1 MALEAPPGAGSPSY
15 RWAILAVG
23 VVAQA
28 SFSAVFFGL
37 PILAPAL
44 RSEFDLSLGR
54 LGVALATV
62 STGMLVTVLPWGV
75 LADRVGERIVMSA
88 GLGLAAVSLGVAAS
102 VEGFP
107 ALLYALTAAGA
118 FGACVQAASG
128 RAVLAWFSVTERGM
142 ALGIRQ
148 TAVVVGGA
156 WAALVLPPV
165 TAAGGVRA
173 SLLVLAGGALVASL
187 ASGLALR
194 DPPGRGAR
202 VPTPL
207 GAALHDHYL
216 WRLSAGS
223 ALLVVA
229 QISVL
234 GFAVLFLHDER
245 GLSTAAAAGVVA
257 LMQVLGGVLRIA
269 SGHWSDR
276 IGTRIAPLLRLGGAL
291 AAALAFS
298 ALVVDAPLAVLLPA
312 LVLAGSLSAGWNGL
326 SFTAAAELAGQA
338 RAGAAIGL
346 QQASLALAAAATP
359 VVFAAILDQT
369 SWAVAFGFAGAVA
382 LAGTLALVP
391 LAAREPVVEAR
402 R

>member
-1 MALEAPPGAGSPSY
+1 M
-15 RWAILAVG
+15 
-23 VVAQA
+23 
-28 SFSAVFFGL
+28 
-37 PILAPAL
+37 
-44 RSEFDLSLGR
+44 
-54 LGVALATV
+54 
-62 STGMLVTVLPWGV
+62 
-75 LADRVGERIVMSA
+75 
-88 GLGLAAVSLGVAAS
+88 
-102 VEGFP
+102 
-107 ALLYALTAAGA
+107 
-118 FGACVQAASG
+118 
-128 RAVLAWFSVTERGM
+128 AWFSVTERGM

-156 WAALVLPPV
+156 FAALVLPPV
-165 TAAGGVRA
+165 TEAGGVRA
-173 SLLVLAGGALVASL
+173 SLLVLAGGTLLASL
-187 ASGLALR
+187 ACAVALR
-194 DPPGRGAR
+194 DPPGRGVR

-245 GLSTAAAAGVVA
+245 GLSTAAAGGVVA

-276 IGTRIAPLLRLGGAL
+276 VGTRISPILRIGAAL
-291 AAALAFS
+291 AASLAVS
-298 ALVVDAPLAVLLPA
+298 ALVVDAPLVVLLPA

-326 SFTAAAELAGQA
+326 SFTAAAEIAGQA

-346 QQASLALAAAATP
+346 QQASLALAAAVTP

-369 SWAVAFGFAGAVA
+369 SWAVAFAFAAVVA
-382 LAGTLALVP
+382 LAGTFALIP
-391 LAAREPVVEAR
+391 LAAREPAAAAR